1 MIQRTEG
8 RYQDE
13 REEQCPDGAGS
24 PQIAWGGGKP
34 PRFYES
40 LRGSKLAQNRGLGAE
55 YIGQS
60 WSLADEE
67 KTRESSC

>member
-1 MIQRTEG
+1 MKEKNNAQMVQAVPRLL
-8 RYQDE
+8 
-13 REEQCPDGAGS
+13 
-24 PQIAWGGGKP
+24 GGGKP
-34 PRFYES
+34 PRFYEP

>member
-1 MIQRTEG
+1 MKEKNNAQMVQAVPRLL
-8 RYQDE
+8 
-13 REEQCPDGAGS
+13 A
-24 PQIAWGGGKP
+24 GGKP